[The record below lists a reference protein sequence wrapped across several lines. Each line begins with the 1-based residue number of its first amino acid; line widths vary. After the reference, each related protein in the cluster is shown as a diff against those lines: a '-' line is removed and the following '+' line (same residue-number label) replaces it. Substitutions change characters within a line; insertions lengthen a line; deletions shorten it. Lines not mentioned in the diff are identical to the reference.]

1 MLSISLLQTVPE
13 EKFETGLELM
23 RVLGNK
29 IRHIHLLKGEYD
41 LMLELDTKNESEL
54 RTLIEKK
61 IAKLGR
67 IFNIKTM
74 LSSDYYG

>member
-23 RVLGNK
+23 RILGNK

-41 LMLELDTKNESEL
+41 LMLELDTKNELEL
-54 RTLIEKK
+54 KYILENKL
-61 IAKLGR
+61 AKLNK

-74 LSSDYYG
+74 FSSDYYG